1 MAIAVRAPLLR
12 LAAVVAVAAAG
23 VGAWYALTGSPPAPP
38 PDGPAATDADPPD
51 PRLTF
56 ETPFRNVRPEV
67 HYVGDAACAAC
78 HRTIDRTYHA
88 HPMGRSAAL
97 VARSKPIEQFDTAA
111 HNPCPAG
118 PYELWVET
126 VDGKQRHHVRTK
138 DPAGNPLPD
147 YIATADLAI
156 GSGTRGRSYVTVQNG
171 EAWQTA
177 ISWYGPD
184 ARWDLSP
191 GFDLGNGG
199 RRAVMPECMF
209 CHVDRVEPVPGAV
222 NRYREPVPTGQAAI
236 GCERCH
242 GPGELHV
249 AERTTGSDPGPVDTS
264 IVNPKH
270 LAPDLRS
277 AICAQCHLQGEQR
290 VARRGRTFFE
300 FRPGLPLDLFI
311 TVYVRHPDVVDLQK
325 SVGQFEQMYRS
336 RCFIESGGKFGCT
349 SCHDPHAAAPTAPA
363 ERAAYY
369 RAKCTACHTGPGHEC
384 SERPA
389 AREPK
394 ADMCTECHMPRTGSS
409 NIVHASVTD
418 HRVPRRPDREF
429 GRAGLPP
436 GTTPVVRFQVGP
448 ISPSAEAEGDRDL
461 AVALCRLVV
470 RTASDPGTRALLAAD
485 ADRLVRG
492 SLDRWPGDVPGW
504 VALAQVCQ
512 VQGDWDGAKHAAAT
526 ATGLAPDC
534 AEAQSALAQA
544 LARTGQYEAAVEAAT
559 ELVRLSPTGVEPR
572 LLRVHALLGAGNV
585 ARALADCQAALVMH
599 PLHPGAHLLMAVC
612 RARSGDADG
621 GRREVEIA
629 AGLATSPRQRAAI
642 RDQFRGETGLEPPM
656 GK

>member
-1 MAIAVRAPLLR
+1 MPIGARAPVLR

-67 HYVGDAACAAC
+67 HYVGAAACAAC

-97 VARSKPIEQFDTAA
+97 VARSKPIERFDTAA
-111 HNPCPAG
+111 NNPCPVGA
-118 PYELWVET
+118 YELWVESAGDK
-126 VDGKQRHHVRTK
+126 VRHHLRAK
-138 DPAGNPLPD
+138 DPEGKPLPD
-147 YIATADLAI
+147 YVATADLAI
-156 GSGTRGRSYVTVQNG
+156 GSGTRGRSYVSFQNG

-177 ISWYGPD
+177 ISWYGPA

-199 RRAVMPECMF
+199 RRAVMAECLF
-209 CHVDRVEPVPGAV
+209 CHVDRVDPVPGSV
-222 NRYREPVPTGQAAI
+222 NRYREPFPTGQAAI

-249 AERTTGSDPGPVDTS
+249 AERTTGSDPGRVDTS

-290 VARRGRTFFE
+290 VARRGRSLFE
-300 FRPGLPLDLFI
+300 FRPGLPLELFM
-311 TVYVRHPDVVDLQK
+311 TVYVRHPDAVDLHK
-325 SVGQFEQMYRS
+325 SVGQFEQMRHS
-336 RCFIESGGKFGCT
+336 RCFVESNGRFGCT

-369 RAKCTACHTGPGHEC
+369 RGKCTACHTGPGHEC

-389 AREPK
+389 ARQPK

-418 HRVPRRPDREF
+418 HRVPRRP
-429 GRAGLPP
+429 GPAPSPHHLPP
-436 GTTPVVRFQVGP
+436 GTIPIVPYPLGP
-448 ISPSAEAEGDRDL
+448 HGPPAEEVDRDL
-461 AVALCRLVV
+461 GVALVGS
-470 RTASDPGTRALLAAD
+470 AGSADPVSRGMIAEIAE
-485 ADRLVRG
+485 DRLRAALV
-492 SLDRWPGDVPGW
+492 RWPGDMR
-504 VALAQVCQ
+504 ARLSLAQVCQ
-512 VQGDWDGAKHAAAT
+512 ARGDWHGAFEAA
-526 ATGLAPDC
+526 
-534 AEAQSALAQA
+534 
-544 LARTGQYEAAVEAAT
+544 EAAVARNPASEEAQGALAAAAAAVGRGDTAVAAAT
-559 ELVRLSPTGVEPR
+559 ELIRLSPSGIDPLV
-572 LLRVHALLGAGNV
+572 LRAGINLQQGDW
-585 ARALADCQAALVMH
+585 ARAESDCRAALAIH
-599 PLHPGAHLLMAVC
+599 PLHPRARLYLGVC
-612 RARSGDADG
+612 RFRLGDPAG
-621 GRREVEIA
+621 GKREKE
-629 AGLATSPRQRAAI
+629 LATALATKPRQRAELTEI
-642 RDQFRGETGLEPPM
+642 YRSLTQ
-656 GK
+656 